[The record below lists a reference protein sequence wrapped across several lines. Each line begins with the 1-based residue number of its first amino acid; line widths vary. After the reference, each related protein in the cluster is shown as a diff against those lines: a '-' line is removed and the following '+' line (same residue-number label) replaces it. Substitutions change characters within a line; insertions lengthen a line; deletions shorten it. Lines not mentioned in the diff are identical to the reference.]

1 MGPLD
6 GVRVVEFTVGIHGPY
21 AAMLLADMGAEVIK
35 VEPPDGDINRRA
47 AVVVGGPYEVGSQ
60 FYACNRNKRVA
71 CFNLRTTEG
80 MAAAKR
86 LVATADVVVENLR
99 GGALER
105 LGLGY
110 EALAAEHPRLI
121 YASASGW
128 GPKGPRATMA
138 SVDIIAQGAGGSVA
152 HTGTPETGPLPTG
165 VALADHAGAVFL
177 ALGIMFALY
186 GRERTGRG
194 QRVDTSLFG
203 SQLGMQAWEFSHY
216 LLDRG
221 ELPMGG
227 KGHALARAIWHVFDA
242 VDESFV
248 LAWVTDARFAALCE
262 VMGWDDLGKDARFT
276 SAPGRVEHHDELY
289 AAMRD
294 GFREWSWADL
304 RARFEA
310 TDQVFS
316 KVNTYADLASHPQA
330 LANDYVT
337 SFESAEYGALPMV
350 GFPIGLSETPASVR
364 SRPPH
369 LDEHTAEVLSELGYS
384 GEEIG
389 AMFGSGAVGHPAE

>member
-1 MGPLD
+1 M
-6 GVRVVEFTVGIHGPY
+6 
-21 AAMLLADMGAEVIK
+21 
-35 VEPPDGDINRRA
+35 
-47 AVVVGGPYEVGSQ
+47 VGGPYEVGSQ

-71 CFNLRTTEG
+71 CFNLRTPEG
-80 MAAAKR
+80 LAAAKR

-110 EALAAEHPRLI
+110 EALSAEHPRLV

-227 KGHALARAIWHVFDA
+227 KGHALARAVWHVFDA
-242 VDESFV
+242 VR
-248 LAWVTDARFAALCE
+248 WVVRAGLGDGCAFRGAVRGDGLGRPGEGRALRVGAGTGRASRRVVRGDARWL
-262 VMGWDDLGKDARFT
+262 
-276 SAPGRVEHHDELY
+276 PRVVV
-289 AAMRD
+289 
-294 GFREWSWADL
+294 GG
-304 RARFEA
+304 
-310 TDQVFS
+310 
-316 KVNTYADLASHPQA
+316 LA
-330 LANDYVT
+330 
-337 SFESAEYGALPMV
+337 GALRGDGPGV
-350 GFPIGLSETPASVR
+350 LEGERVLGFGVAPA
-364 SRPPH
+364 
-369 LDEHTAEVLSELGYS
+369 
-384 GEEIG
+384 G
-389 AMFGSGAVGHPAE
+389 AWRTTT

>member
-71 CFNLRTTEG
+71 CFNLRTPEG
-80 MAAAKR
+80 LAAAKR

-99 GGALER
+99 GGAIER

-110 EALAAEHPRLI
+110 EALSAEHPRLV

-128 GPKGPRATMA
+128 GPKGPLSTTA

-242 VDESFV
+242 ADGSFV

-262 VMGWDDLGKDARFT
+262 AMGWEDLGRTRASRRRRGGSSITT
-276 SAPGRVEHHDELY
+276 SCTRGCAMASASGR
-289 AAMRD
+289 
-294 GFREWSWADL
+294 GQTCG
-304 RARFEA
+304 RA
-310 TDQVFS
+310 
-316 KVNTYADLASHPQA
+316 
-330 LANDYVT
+330 
-337 SFESAEYGALPMV
+337 
-350 GFPIGLSETPASVR
+350 
-364 SRPPH
+364 SRRR
-369 LDEHTAEVLSELGYS
+369 TRCSRR
-384 GEEIG
+384 
-389 AMFGSGAVGHPAE
+389 

>member
-1 MGPLD
+1 
-6 GVRVVEFTVGIHGPY
+6 
-21 AAMLLADMGAEVIK
+21 
-35 VEPPDGDINRRA
+35 
-47 AVVVGGPYEVGSQ
+47 
-60 FYACNRNKRVA
+60 
-71 CFNLRTTEG
+71 
-80 MAAAKR
+80 
-86 LVATADVVVENLR
+86 
-99 GGALER
+99 
-105 LGLGY
+105 
-110 EALAAEHPRLI
+110 
-121 YASASGW
+121 
-128 GPKGPRATMA
+128 MA

-227 KGHALARAIWHVFDA
+227 KGHALARAVWHVFDA
-242 VDESFV
+242 ADGSFV

-262 VMGWDDLGKDARFT
+262 VMGWDDLGKDARFA
-276 SAPGRVEHHDELY
+276 SAPGRVEHNDELY
-289 AAMRD
+289 AALRD
-294 GFREWSWADL
+294 GFREWSWAEL

-316 KVNTYADLASHPQA
+316 KVNAYSDLASHPQA

-369 LDEHTAEVLSELGYS
+369 LDEHTTEVLSELGYS

-389 AMFGSGAVGHPAE
+389 AMFGSGAVGHPGGVGSRGGVRDRVGVYRADVPAAGHGGRGRCPCR

>member
-6 GVRVVEFTVGIHGPY
+6 GIRVVEFTLGIHGPY

-35 VEPPDGDINRRA
+35 VEPPDGDINRQA
-47 AVVVGGPYEVGSQ
+47 AVVGGPYEVGSQ
-60 FYACNRNKRVA
+60 FYACNRNKQVA
-71 CFNLRTTEG
+71 CLNLRTDDG
-80 MAAAKR
+80 LAAAKR
-86 LVATADVVVENLR
+86 LVATADVLVENLR
-99 GGALER
+99 GGVLEG

-110 EALAAEHPRLI
+110 EALAAEHPRLV

-128 GPKGPRATMA
+128 GPKGPYATTA

-152 HTGTPETGPLPTG
+152 HTGTPETRPLPAG

-203 SQLGMQAWEFSHY
+203 SQLGMQVWEFSHV

-221 ELPMGG
+221 DLSMGG
-227 KGHALARAIWHVFDA
+227 KGHPIARGIWHVFDA
-242 VDESFV
+242 ADESFV

-262 VMGWDDLGKDARFT
+262 VMGWDDLGKDPRFAT
-276 SAPGRVEHHDELY
+276 PLDRVENHEPLY
-289 AAMRD
+289 AALRD
-294 GFREWSWADL
+294 GFIEWPWDEL
-304 RARFEA
+304 RPRLEA

-316 KVNTYADLASHPQA
+316 KVNTYTDLASHPQA

-337 SFESAEYGALPMV
+337 SFESAEYGTLPMV
-350 GFPIGLSETPASVR
+350 GFPIGLSETPATVR
-364 SRPPH
+364 SRPPD
-369 LDEHTAEVLSELGYS
+369 LDAHTVEVLAGLGYS

-389 AMFGSGAVGHPAE
+389 AMIASGAVGHPAE